1 MAIETL
7 DRDVKVIGF
16 NSDTD
21 LIDKSVRQ
29 NQQGVSLENLSF
41 AKVVTSGPADTDA
54 SLQRGKILFIANA
67 PGVGGN
73 DDLKLAVCT
82 KSYAK
87 FDHGDNVT
95 LATAAANFTTANMPV
110 VPASPFKYLNVV
122 FTKRGTTDTILGT
135 VKVAGT
141 AGTKGSGYTDV
152 AFTGDNQTMEVKV
165 GDIFD
170 APAGL
175 SNNVARQEDDGI
187 LASGF
192 TVTIASA
199 DLDGSYK
206 LTSPLSESTIG
217 MQAPVVSAAPS
228 GNNAG
233 VLVGSVIYDS
243 GAGKLKVCTAVDTNG
258 APTYEAITSA

>member
-95 LATAAANFTTANMPV
+95 LATAAAGFTTANMPT
-110 VPASPFKYLNVV
+110 VPSANNGKYINVV

-135 VKVAGT
+135 IKVDGT
-141 AGTKGSGYTDV
+141 NPNKGTGYSDV
-152 AFTGDNQTMEVKV
+152 AFTGDNQTMEVKA

-175 SNNVARQEDDGI
+175 SNNVARHENDGI

-199 DLDGSYK
+199 DLNGDYK
-206 LTSPLSESTIG
+206 VT
-217 MQAPVVSAAPS
+217 AA
-228 GNNAG
+228 
-233 VLVGSVIYDS
+233 LVDP
-243 GAGKLKVCTAVDTNG
+243 AV
-258 APTYEAITSA
+258 

>member
-29 NQQGVSLENLSF
+29 NQQGVSLEDLSF
-41 AKVVTSGPADTDA
+41 AKIVTTKPADTDTN
-54 SLQRGKILFIANA
+54 LQRGKIFFIADA
-67 PGVGGN
+67 PGASDAN
-73 DDLKLAVCT
+73 NLKLAVCT

-95 LATAAANFTTANMPV
+95 LDTAAAGFTVANMPT
-110 VPASPFKYLNVV
+110 VPSANSGKYINVL
-122 FTKRGTTDTILGT
+122 FTKRGTTNTILGT
-135 VKVAGT
+135 VKVDGT
-141 AGTKGSGYTDV
+141 NPNKGTGYSDV
-152 AFTGDNQTMEVKV
+152 AFTGDNQTMEVAV

-175 SNNVARQEDDGI
+175 SNDVARHEDDGI
-187 LASGF
+187 LASGL

-199 DLDGSYK
+199 DLNGDYK
-206 LTSPLSESTIG
+206 VT
-217 MQAPVVSAAPS
+217 AA
-228 GNNAG
+228 
-233 VLVGSVIYDS
+233 LVDP
-243 GAGKLKVCTAVDTNG
+243 A
-258 APTYEAITSA
+258 